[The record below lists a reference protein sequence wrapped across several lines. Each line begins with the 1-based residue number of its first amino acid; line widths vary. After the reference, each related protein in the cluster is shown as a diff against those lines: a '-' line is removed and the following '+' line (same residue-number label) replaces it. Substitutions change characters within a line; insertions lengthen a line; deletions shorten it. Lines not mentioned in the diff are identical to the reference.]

1 MLDKYVQLPVFTQC
15 LPMNAN
21 NGMSRFLFRTKT
33 VTTDQAAVLLPIFGE
48 WKGTGTGHLLMSS
61 RNGQIMS
68 FSLHDTGS
76 NKNCVV
82 AAQSGSGKS
91 FFINELIVSYLSEG
105 AQIGS
110 LTRVSLIKSFAQ
122 TLRETFYSLTKRLTS
137 E

>member
-1 MLDKYVQLPVFTQC
+1 MRDGAQAMKIVRFPFWSIGKTKVECGSNARALMGSWREKWFTLMLDKYVQLPVFTQC

-76 NKNCVV
+76 NRELRGC
-82 AAQSGSGKS
+82 GS
-91 FFINELIVSYLSEG
+91 V
-105 AQIGS
+105 
-110 LTRVSLIKSFAQ
+110 
-122 TLRETFYSLTKRLTS
+122 RLG
-137 E
+137 